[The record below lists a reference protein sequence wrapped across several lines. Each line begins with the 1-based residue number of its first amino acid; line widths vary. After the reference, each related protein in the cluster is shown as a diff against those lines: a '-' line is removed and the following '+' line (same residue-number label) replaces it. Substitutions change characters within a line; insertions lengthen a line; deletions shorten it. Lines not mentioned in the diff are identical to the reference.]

1 MMAISTA
8 THPDLL
14 EASRKLFADYADD
27 PNFTGC
33 GIGYRRRGG
42 KLTDEP
48 VVIAMVVNKLPAA
61 AVSRRRLLPAKV
73 TGGGAAWGVD
83 VVQVGPVRPGAA
95 SRGRSRP
102 ARELAK
108 PEVTPDALSYGG
120 VINAW
125 MNPPLQ
131 GCSISDL
138 NADES
143 DFGTFGCYV
152 RDDTSA
158 VYMMSTNYVMAMVN
172 AGAAGG
178 GAGSDAIIQP
188 AAVDSGTN
196 VDTVALLAAFAPL
209 ENNATVDAA
218 IAEYIGQPTASDGP
232 AGPSNDVAYGLM
244 DPISETHPA
253 VGMIV
258 ACDEE
263 SNTFLCTIDNV
274 LSALGDAVP
283 FGPVTLYASSETSSC
298 TASPVVG
305 TNIEK
310 VARTSGYSSS
320 TIDAVGVSVKIAYYP
335 DSEDQVEYTL
345 MDMIWTQ
352 FFCSDGDSGGIACV
366 GGNGETYVVPPQAPC
381 AMLSAIED
389 YYALPSTD
397 DNNSLTNQLQDQFL
411 TQSQC
416 GAMIIGLVYLN
427 AQVAIDR
434 LQADTGAAYNQSS
447 VTTTVQGY
455 YEEYRPQLVSILS
468 TEDPD
473 TVITDQNIID
483 LEELV
488 AAIGGPVANGDGA
501 LLTEDESTAYV
512 NLMLSGVM
520 DIVGLN
526 YQGLID
532 HMNDPSVYSTAF
544 GYLAQ
549 VPTIEMP

>member
-1 MMAISTA
+1 
-8 THPDLL
+8 
-14 EASRKLFADYADD
+14 
-27 PNFTGC
+27 
-33 GIGYRRRGG
+33 
-42 KLTDEP
+42 
-48 VVIAMVVNKLPAA
+48 
-61 AVSRRRLLPAKV
+61 
-73 TGGGAAWGVD
+73 
-83 VVQVGPVRPGAA
+83 
-95 SRGRSRP
+95 
-102 ARELAK
+102 
-108 PEVTPDALSYGG
+108 
-120 VINAW
+120 
-125 MNPPLQ
+125 
-131 GCSISDL
+131 
-138 NADES
+138 
-143 DFGTFGCYV
+143 
-152 RDDTSA
+152 
-158 VYMMSTNYVMAMVN
+158 
-172 AGAAGG
+172 
-178 GAGSDAIIQP
+178 
-188 AAVDSGTN
+188 
-196 VDTVALLAAFAPL
+196 
-209 ENNATVDAA
+209 
-218 IAEYIGQPTASDGP
+218 
-232 AGPSNDVAYGLM
+232 
-244 DPISETHPA
+244 
-253 VGMIV
+253 
-258 ACDEE
+258 
-263 SNTFLCTIDNV
+263 V

-488 AAIGGPVANGDGA
+488 AAIVDEICDAIRDAVAGI
-501 LLTEDESTAYV
+501 EDIRPRIAS
-512 NLMLSGVM
+512 LGS
-520 DIVGLN
+520 
-526 YQGLID
+526 
-532 HMNDPSVYSTAF
+532 
-544 GYLAQ
+544 AQ
-549 VPTIEMP
+549 AAE